1 MRRPA
6 AAAKPRR
13 AREKSWPAPTR
24 GWIANNNLAE
34 PEQNGAFVLDNW
46 FPETET
52 IRMFGGKLKYATIG
66 NGTVPVASLFS
77 YKTGNNEKLFAATA
91 SAIYDISPVAIVDP
105 ETTPDAA
112 VGGLSNGDWV
122 GAQIQTTGG
131 TFLRLVNGADRSQ
144 LYNGTSFL
152 TGGSYDIYDVD
163 DPGQADISDTF
174 THAWVYKKRL
184 FFVQDNLN
192 AYYLPVETISG
203 AAVKLPLGG
212 VFKLGGSLL
221 FGSTWSQDVGDGLQ
235 AFCVFVTTEGECAV
249 FAGSDPSNPNDW
261 VHVGTYRI
269 GRPMGKKAWF
279 QAGGDLAIATDV
291 GLVPLSAARTRD
303 VAALAAA
310 SASWPVHSAWNE
322 RVNNR
327 GFAPWHCELW
337 PTRQMVLIGIP
348 SNADFA
354 PEMPIANAVT
364 GAWCR
369 RTNWDAKC
377 IEIFKERA
385 FIGSDDGKIFL
396 LETTGADDGVP
407 YTATCLLHADSLRD
421 PASDKTAL
429 LCRAILRAREEPND
443 VIFVN
448 PNFDD
453 ALPTAPDAPL
463 VESGSIWG
471 EAVWGEDLWALDTGE
486 RTRFGEWRSVSAMG
500 DVLAPGIRVTSGNLQ
515 PPRTDLIRFD
525 MTFDKTDIVA

>member
-6 AAAKPRR
+6 VAAKPRR
-13 AREKSWPAPTR
+13 AREQSWPAPTR

-34 PEQNGAFVLDNW
+34 PEHNGAFVLDNF

-52 IRMFGGKLKYATIG
+52 VRMIGGKLKYATIG
-66 NGTVPVASLFS
+66 DGDDQVASLFS

-91 SAIYDISPVAIVDP
+91 SAIYDVSSIADPDVSPY
-105 ETTPDAA
+105 AA
-112 VGGLSNGDWV
+112 VSGQSSGDWAGV
-122 GAQIQTTGG
+122 QIQTPGG
-131 TFLRLVNGADRSQ
+131 TFLRLVNGADPSQ
-144 LYNGTSFL
+144 LYNGTAFSAE
-152 TGGSYDIYDVD
+152 TIHDAA
-163 DPGQADISDTF
+163 DPGLADISDTF
-174 THAWVYKKRL
+174 TNVWVFKKRL
-184 FFVQDNLN
+184 FFIQDNLN

-203 AAVKLPLGG
+203 AATKLPLGG

-235 AFCVFVTTEGECAV
+235 AFCVFVTTEGECAI
-249 FAGSDPSNPNDW
+249 FAGSDPGNAGDW
-261 VHVGTYRI
+261 LHVGTYRI

-279 QAGGDLAIATDV
+279 QAGGDIAIATDI
-291 GLVPLSAARTRD
+291 GLVALSAARTRD
-303 VAALAAA
+303 VAALAPA
-310 SASWPVHSAWNE
+310 SASWPIHSAWNE

-327 GFAPWHCELW
+327 GFAPWHCALW
-337 PTRQMVLIGIP
+337 PTRQMVLVGVP
-348 SNADFA
+348 SNEDFA

-385 FIGSDDGKIFL
+385 FIGSGEGRVFL

-407 YTATCLLHADSLRD
+407 YTATCLLHADALRD
-421 PASDKTAL
+421 PASDKHAL

-448 PNFDD
+448 ANFDD
-453 ALPTAPDAPL
+453 ALPTAPDAPI
-463 VESGSIWG
+463 VASGSIWG
-471 EAVWGEDLWALDTGE
+471 EAVWGEDLWALDTDV
-486 RTRFGEWRSVSAMG
+486 RIRFGEWRSVSAMG
-500 DVLAPGIRVTSGNLQ
+500 DVLAPGIRITSGNLQ

>member
-1 MRRPA
+1 VRRPA
-6 AAAKPRR
+6 PAKPRR

-34 PEQNGAFVLDNW
+34 PEHNGAFVLDNF

-52 IRMFGGKLKYATIG
+52 VRMFGGKLKYATIG
-66 NGTVPVASLFS
+66 DGEDDVVSLFS
-77 YKTGNNEKLFAATA
+77 YKTGGNEKFFAATA
-91 SAIYDISPVAIVDP
+91 TAIYEISSVADPGVSPAAIVSAQ
-105 ETTPDAA
+105 T
-112 VGGLSNGDWV
+112 SGDWA
-122 GAQIQTTGG
+122 GAQIQTAGG
-131 TFLRLVNGADRSQ
+131 TFLRLVNAADRSQ
-144 LYNGTSFL
+144 LYDGTTFL
-152 TGGSYDIYDVD
+152 DDPIYDIYDSA
-163 DPGQADISDTF
+163 DPGHTDISDTF
-174 THAWVYKKRL
+174 TNAWVYKKRL
-184 FFVQDNLN
+184 FFIQGNLN
-192 AYYLPVETISG
+192 AYYLPVESIAG

-221 FGSTWSQDVGDGLQ
+221 FGTTWSQDVGDGLQ

-249 FAGSDPSNPNDW
+249 FAGSDPGSVNDW
-261 VHVGTYRI
+261 FHVGTYRI
-269 GRPMGKKAWF
+269 GRPMGKNAWF
-279 QAGGDLAIATDV
+279 QAGGDVAIATDI
-291 GLVPLSAARTRD
+291 GLIALSAARTRD
-303 VAALAAA
+303 VAALAPA
-310 SASWPVHSAWNE
+310 SASWPIHSAWNE

-327 GFAPWHCELW
+327 GFASWHCALW
-337 PTRQMVLIGIP
+337 PTRQMVLVGVP
-348 SNADFA
+348 SNEDFA

-385 FIGSDDGKIFL
+385 FIGSGGGKVFL

-407 YTATCLLHADSLRD
+407 YTATCLLHADALRD
-421 PASDKTAL
+421 PASDKYAL
-429 LCRAILRAREEPND
+429 LCRAILRARERPND
-443 VIFVN
+443 IVFVN
-448 PNFDD
+448 ANFDD
-453 ALPTAPDAPL
+453 VLPTAPDAPF

-471 EAVWGEDLWALDTGE
+471 EAIWGEDLWALDTDE

-525 MTFDKTDIVA
+525 MTYDKTDIVA